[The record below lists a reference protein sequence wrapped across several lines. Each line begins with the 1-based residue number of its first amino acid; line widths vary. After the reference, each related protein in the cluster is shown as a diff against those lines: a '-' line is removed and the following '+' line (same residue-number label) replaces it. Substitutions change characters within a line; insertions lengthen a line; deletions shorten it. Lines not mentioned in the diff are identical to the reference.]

1 MMLAFVGGKYSLL
14 VFQLDCRQRLS
25 YHVVRQTL
33 AYVVA
38 VSPHVNSA
46 VKLKRTITIEF
57 DRVKITT
64 THCAKNFFRC
74 NLCGAETEFFS
85 RQEASELMKIL
96 QMQDLSINRA
106 NLHFYQTNDEQI
118 LICLNS
124 ILNGNNPKINK
135 LIS

>member
-14 VFQLDCRQRLS
+14 VFQLDCRPRLS

-46 VKLKRTITIEF
+46 VNLKRTITIEF
-57 DRVKITT
+57 DRVKIT

-74 NLCGAETEFFS
+74 NLCGAETAKFQDF
-85 RQEASELMKIL
+85 LKIL
-96 QMQDLSINRA
+96 LFA
-106 NLHFYQTNDEQI
+106 F
-118 LICLNS
+118 
-124 ILNGNNPKINK
+124 G
-135 LIS
+135 